1 VIDYASIER
10 RIAAHYLRHF
20 GTTTGRITSKVP
32 SFKELPMNVTNLN
45 RDDLTDT
52 EIELSQLVFA
62 HYHSNPK
69 PGQRSR
75 VSDEFA
81 RNMRGD
87 EACLMRLATL
97 IAKMVAP
104 EHADKVGEVAGFYIT
119 PARPTG
125 SISDLL
131 KSLLDGVEPKPVE
144 IRITLQDLL
153 DAPVKDPL
161 FGHVNPLVLWAH
173 AFRELQAYYS
183 DVTFDH
189 QYAEVDDDNYRPGI
203 HGDGINIVSV
213 NGAII
218 AVLIRNNLMDEDYFE
233 WLATDQD
240 EDGWVFSR
248 GGIDG

>member
-1 VIDYASIER
+1 MIDYTPIER

-45 RDDLTDT
+45 RTDLTDT
-52 EIELSQLVFA
+52 EIELSELVFA

-87 EACLMRLATL
+87 EACIMRLATL
-97 IAKMVAP
+97 LAKMVAP
-104 EHADKVGEVAGFYIT
+104 EHADKVGEVVGFYIT
-119 PARPTG
+119 PARPSG

-131 KSLLDGVEPKPVE
+131 KAMLGGGEPESMEDTLIGSDIMNPLTGKP
-144 IRITLQDLL
+144 
-153 DAPVKDPL
+153 
-161 FGHVNPLVLWAH
+161 NPLVIWAK
-173 AFRELQAYYS
+173 AYDLLRGHYS
-183 DVTFDH
+183 NVTFDH
-189 QYAEVDDDNYRPGI
+189 EYAEVADMTNHPGI

-213 NGAII
+213 NGAILQ
-218 AVLIRNNLMDEDYFE
+218 VLMDNNLMHYDYFH

-240 EDGWVFSR
+240 EDGWVYS
-248 GGIDG
+248 D